1 LSPRREWA
9 DPYLLGL
16 CVLVLGKK
24 LVGKRCLQNVSL
36 DRHNAELDVRAH
48 LESSSKT
55 EDTVVGLL
63 LGKTLEGQED
73 LLGLFGDQIIGSV

>member
-1 LSPRREWA
+1 LNPRREWA

-24 LVGKRCLQNVSL
+24 LVGKRCLQIISL
-36 DRHNAELDVRAH
+36 NGSIAGLDMKTH

-63 LGKTLEGQED
+63 LGKTLESQED
-73 LLGLFGDQIIGSV
+73 LL

>member
-1 LSPRREWA
+1 LNPRREWA

-24 LVGKRCLQNVSL
+24 LVGKRCLQNINLGGYIAGL
-36 DRHNAELDVRAH
+36 DMGAH

-63 LGKTLEGQED
+63 LGKTLEGQ
-73 LLGLFGDQIIGSV
+73 

>member
-1 LSPRREWA
+1 M
-9 DPYLLGL
+9 
-16 CVLVLGKK
+16 K
-24 LVGKRCLQNVSL
+24 
-36 DRHNAELDVRAH
+36 AH

-73 LLGLFGDQIIGSV
+73 LL